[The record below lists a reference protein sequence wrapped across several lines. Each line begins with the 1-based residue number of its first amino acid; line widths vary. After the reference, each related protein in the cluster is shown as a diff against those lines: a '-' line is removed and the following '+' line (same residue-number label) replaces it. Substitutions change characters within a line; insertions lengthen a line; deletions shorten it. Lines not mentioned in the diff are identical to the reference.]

1 MNYKFLFAFIA
12 ILPACTLKP
21 TIRQGDSLVTLGG
34 SIFTKTTA
42 ETSSY
47 SGPLGNLSYKT
58 KGNDETV
65 LPSKIAGYYT
75 AKAAIDG
82 LSSAFETQQD
92 TVVIK
97 GSQETAR
104 QATKATADIEKTK
117 ILNPVIEPEVI
128 PAIDPIIP

>member
-42 ETSSY
+42 EISSY
-47 SGPLGNLSYKT
+47 SGPLGNLRYKT

-97 GSQETAR
+97 GSQETVR
-104 QATKATADIEKTK
+104 QATKATSDIEKTK

-128 PAIDPIIP
+128 TALDPIIP